1 MTAAASPMRVARP
14 IRLLRGFAR
23 YNSTQPGQI
32 TVGTAHLDYEV
43 DACAGFMDIK
53 HTFVPP
59 EMRGQGA
66 AKQLCDAAY
75 ERARAEHLL
84 VLPSCSYVSDNYA
97 ARNPDVHDVTLRSA
111 DAPEGLFVGV
121 TWLGVATVRLTDA
134 RRRNPLT
141 RAVLND
147 LRYFLRECASMD
159 PAADLATTQ
168 VRAIVVSASG
178 PVFSSGHDFR
188 DFRGATRAEQREIV
202 ELCADVNALLG
213 EVPQPTVAAVAG
225 KCVAGGLQLAAS
237 CDLVLAREDA
247 TFCLP
252 GVKTGGFCH
261 TPAVALGA
269 RVAPRHAL
277 ELALLGDEIDASD
290 AHRIGLANRV
300 VAASEWP
307 AAVDATVAG
316 LAQRFGKSMAD
327 GKRTF
332 YEQLRQPELR
342 ERYAVAT
349 ETMVEM
355 FASEEYQ
362 SAMAAFLDRKKG

>member
-1 MTAAASPMRVARP
+1 M
-14 IRLLRGFAR
+14 
-23 YNSTQPGQI
+23 NI
-32 TVGTAHLDYEV
+32 T
-43 DACAGFMDIK
+43 

-159 PAADLATTQ
+159 PAADLVTTQ

-269 RVAPRHAL
+269 RATPPRAG
-277 ELALLGDEIDASD
+277 A
-290 AHRIGLANRV
+290 R
-300 VAASEWP
+300 AARRR
-307 AAVDATVAG
+307 D
-316 LAQRFGKSMAD
+316 
-327 GKRTF
+327 
-332 YEQLRQPELR
+332 
-342 ERYAVAT
+342 
-349 ETMVEM
+349 
-355 FASEEYQ
+355 
-362 SAMAAFLDRKKG
+362 

>member
-1 MTAAASPMRVARP
+1 MRVARP
-14 IRLLRGFAR
+14 FRLLRRGIAR

-43 DACAGFMDIK
+43 DADAAVMNIT

-159 PAADLATTQ
+159 PSADLATTQ

-188 DFRGATRAEQREIV
+188 DFRGATRAEQRELV

-332 YEQLRQPELR
+332 YEQLRQPALR